1 MKTAIQFGAGN
12 IGRGFLGQLFSQS
25 GYRVVFVDLNEELIT
40 LINNTGAYPLRIVR
54 ATGTRRI
61 TVDNVCAVHAD
72 DVEGIAEEI
81 ANADIMA
88 TAVGKRA
95 FNSIAPLIAS
105 GIERRISLRI
115 EDPLN
120 IIICENLF
128 HGADTLRECILE
140 NKDEQYQDYGRH
152 HLGLVESVVSRM
164 VPGRPEA
171 TEETDPLLI
180 TAEEYSVLPV
190 DKKAFVGDIPPIDV
204 LQPCDNLPARQEQKM
219 FTHNTGHSL
228 LAYLG
233 YLKGYKYIHEAVRD
247 GCIRDITLG
256 ALGESGRALI
266 IKHKIDAQEHQHYVE
281 NLLERFNNVPLAD
294 TVSRGA
300 KDPIRKLGAEDRLVG
315 AAKLALEY
323 GVRPDYLAL
332 GIAAAFDYDNVED
345 EQAIT
350 LSQIKRQ
357 GVDNVLADVCNL
369 DPKEELSLLIKDK
382 QRSDWKIRHSAEGT
396 AA

>member
-1 MKTAIQFGAGN
+1 M
-12 IGRGFLGQLFSQS
+12 
-25 GYRVVFVDLNEELIT
+25 VFVDLNEELIT

-171 TEETDPLLI
+171 TEETDPLK
-180 TAEEYSVLPV
+180 
-190 DKKAFVGDIPPIDV
+190 D
-204 LQPCDNLPARQEQKM
+204 QAR
-219 FTHNTGHSL
+219 
-228 LAYLG
+228 
-233 YLKGYKYIHEAVRD
+233 
-247 GCIRDITLG
+247 
-256 ALGESGRALI
+256 
-266 IKHKIDAQEHQHYVE
+266 
-281 NLLERFNNVPLAD
+281 
-294 TVSRGA
+294 
-300 KDPIRKLGAEDRLVG
+300 
-315 AAKLALEY
+315 
-323 GVRPDYLAL
+323 
-332 GIAAAFDYDNVED
+332 
-345 EQAIT
+345 
-350 LSQIKRQ
+350 RQ
-357 GVDNVLADVCNL
+357 
-369 DPKEELSLLIKDK
+369 
-382 QRSDWKIRHSAEGT
+382 
-396 AA
+396 

>member
-40 LINNTGAYPLRIVR
+40 LINHTCAYPLRIVSP
-54 ATGTRRI
+54 TGSRRI

-72 DVEGIAEEI
+72 DVERIAQEI

-88 TAVGKRA
+88 TAVGQRA
-95 FNSIAPLIAS
+95 FKSIAPLIAS
-105 GIERRISLRI
+105 GIERRVSLGTK
-115 EDPLN
+115 DPLN

-128 HGADTLRECILE
+128 RGADTLRECILE
-140 NKDEQYQDYGRH
+140 NRGEQYQDYVRR

-171 TEETDPLLI
+171 TGETDPLLI
-180 TAEEYSVLPV
+180 TAEEYSLLPV
-190 DKKAFVGDIPPIDV
+190 DKRGFVGDIPAIDG

-228 LAYLG
+228 FAYLG

-247 GCIRDITLG
+247 GCIRDIALG

-266 IKHKIDAQEHQHYVE
+266 KKHKIDGHEHQEYVE
-281 NLLERFNNVPLAD
+281 NLLERFNNVPLGD

-300 KDPIRKLGAEDRLVG
+300 KDPIRKLGGEDRLVG

-323 GVRPDYLAL
+323 SVRPDYLAL
-332 GIAAAFDYDNVED
+332 GIAAAFDYDNAED

-350 LSQIKRQ
+350 LSQIKGQ
-357 GVDNVLADVCNL
+357 GVDKVLADVCNL

-382 QRSDWKIRHSAEGT
+382 IRSGWKTQDSAEGT